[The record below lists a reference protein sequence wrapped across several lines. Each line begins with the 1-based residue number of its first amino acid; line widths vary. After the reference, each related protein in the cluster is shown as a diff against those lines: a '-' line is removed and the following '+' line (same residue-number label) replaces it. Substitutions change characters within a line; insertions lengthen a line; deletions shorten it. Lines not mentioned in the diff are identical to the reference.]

1 MIFYGSNSSHL
12 KSKLTRQ
19 IPCSNCKETSKFNV
33 EVYGKYAHLYW
44 IPIFP
49 IGKTGA
55 AVCTNCNTVFEPR
68 QMDHNLKLEYKN
80 VKGEAKTPIKHFSAL
95 FIIGL
100 LIAGFSFSSFLD
112 GKNTED
118 YISEPQVN
126 DVYRY
131 KTEDSNYSTMKIA
144 SISDSIYIMDNEY
157 YTDKKSGISEINLAK
172 NYTKEQY
179 GYTVEELKDLYK
191 DHIIYQIDRD

>member
-12 KSKLTRQ
+12 KSQLTRQ
-19 IPCSNCKETSKFNV
+19 IPCSNCKESAKFSV

-55 AVCTNCNTVFEPR
+55 AVCTNCNSVFEPR

-80 VKGEAKTPIKHFSAL
+80 VKGETKTPIKHFSAL
-95 FIIGL
+95 FIIGI
-100 LIAGFSFSSFLD
+100 LIAGLSFSSFLD

-118 YISEPQVN
+118 YINQPQVN
-126 DVYRY
+126 DVYRF
-131 KTEDSNYSTMKIA
+131 KTEASYFSTMKIA
-144 SISDSIYIMDNEY
+144 AISDSIYFKVNEY
-157 YTDKKSGISEINLAK
+157 ETNKQSGINEIDIAK
-172 NYTKEQY
+172 NYSKEQY
-179 GYTVEELKDLYK
+179 GYTVEELKGLYK
-191 DHIIYQIDRD
+191 DKIIYEVDRD